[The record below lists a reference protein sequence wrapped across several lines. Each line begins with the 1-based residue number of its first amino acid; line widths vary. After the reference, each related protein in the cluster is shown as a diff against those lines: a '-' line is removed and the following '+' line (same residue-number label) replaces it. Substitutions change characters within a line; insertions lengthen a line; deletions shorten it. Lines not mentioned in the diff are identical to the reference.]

1 MFYTFEELR
10 QKAKENLSSLFGTAS
25 YGEREAIKYT
35 DGYQCN
41 DWSSSLEFKTQD
53 INIVLDFLFPA

>member
-25 YGEREAIKYT
+25 YGEREVTKYS
-35 DGYQCN
+35 DEYCCN
-41 DWSSSLEFKTQD
+41 DWSSNLEFKTS
-53 INIVLDFLFPA
+53 NIDTALNFLFPE